1 MSLIA
6 LAQAAS
12 VVDETPCQT
21 LPSEIQIDSNN
32 IDESPSCTTNPSDST
47 QNLGTEPPV

>member
-12 VVDETPCQT
+12 VVDETPC
-21 LPSEIQIDSNN
+21 PEDKNEKEIVPKN
-32 IDESPSCTTNPSDST
+32 IDETSSCTTNPTDLP
-47 QNLGTEPPV
+47 QNVGTETPV